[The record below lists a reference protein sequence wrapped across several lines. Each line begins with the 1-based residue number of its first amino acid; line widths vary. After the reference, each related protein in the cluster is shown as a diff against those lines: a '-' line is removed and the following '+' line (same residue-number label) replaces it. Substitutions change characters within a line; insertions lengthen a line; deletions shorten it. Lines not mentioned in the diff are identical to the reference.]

1 MSSGKKALCWFNGPS
16 ARQFWD
22 IDPFPIEIGC
32 NFIEQRRSVQHVCAF
47 DQQCVDLIQAQQH
60 VHYWTRPRCV
70 NGHFRAPETTEPYHD
85 SGTLALRVAHG
96 LADHV
101 YVLGCDWGESDGSV
115 FDDQYTWRAHQP
127 GKQSNAKLKI
137 IHTMAK
143 QEHKTL
149 TFVHERPKAYFGA
162 EVKWIGPKRF
172 LELVQDWT
180 L

>member
-1 MSSGKKALCWFNGPS
+1 
-16 ARQFWD
+16 
-22 IDPFPIEIGC
+22 
-32 NFIEQRRSVQHVCAF
+32 
-47 DQQCVDLIQAQQH
+47 
-60 VHYWTRPRCV
+60 
-70 NGHFRAPETTEPYHD
+70 
-85 SGTLALRVAHG
+85 VAHG